1 MVARK
6 ESRPPKPPRER
17 LGTEERREQIL
28 NASRGLFLSRR
39 YDQVSMED
47 VAAQAGVSKGLVFHY
62 FSSKRDLYVAIVQEA
77 AVEFLAA
84 TEVPEGTEP
93 IAMLA
98 TGLGR
103 YLDYVEA
110 SSTGYL
116 ALLRSGLGV
125 DPVLFDLAESVRRTL
140 AERMLT
146 NLPLDMLASAHL
158 DLSSNAGLIVRG
170 FIGFVEASSLEWL
183 ERKQMTRD
191 ELLALWIRV
200 LSASLR

>member
-1 MVARK
+1 M
-6 ESRPPKPPRER
+6 
-17 LGTEERREQIL
+17 
-28 NASRGLFLSRR
+28 
-39 YDQVSMED
+39 DD
-47 VAAQAGVSKGLVFHY
+47 VASQAGVSKGLVFHY
-62 FSSKRDLYVAIVQEA
+62 FSSKRDLYVALVQEA
-77 AVEFLAA
+77 AVEFLEA
-84 TEVPEGTEP
+84 TDVPEGTEP

-140 AERMLT
+140 ATRMLA
-146 NLPLDMLASAHL
+146 NLPLDMPT
-158 DLSSNAGLIVRG
+158 NAGVIVRG

-183 ERKQMTRD
+183 EHKKMGRD
-191 ELLALWIRV
+191 ELLALWVRV
-200 LSASLR
+200 LLAGFK